1 MSALVNPQLQTNL
14 KLGPILFHQ
23 EVQLE
28 VMEIIQVGFMIT
40 VHKKQRFVDKLPK
53 DVFHV
58 LRFQI
63 PEDRQNLA
71 DSYIIIKGNDDD
83 DYGI

>member
-1 MSALVNPQLQTNL
+1 MSLCKFQTNL
-14 KLGPILFHQ
+14 KLGPVLYHQ

-28 VMEIIQVGFMIT
+28 VMKIIQVGFMIT
-40 VHKKQRFVDKLPK
+40 VHKKQRLVDKLPK

-63 PEDRQNLA
+63 PEHRQNLA
-71 DSYIIIKGNDDD
+71 DNYIIIRSNDDD

>member
-1 MSALVNPQLQTNL
+1 MSPCKNLSFTNL

-40 VHKKQRFVDKLPK
+40 VHKKQRFVHKLLK
-53 DVFHV
+53 DVFYI

-63 PEDRQNLA
+63 PEHRQNLA
-71 DSYIIIKGNDDD
+71 DS
-83 DYGI
+83 